1 MAFETIKIPSASV
14 GNQAHI
20 HLHRF
25 GPKGVKGV
33 KKVYIQAGLHADEH
47 PGLLVAQHLLR
58 HLEQLDQQ
66 NALKAEIVLVPF
78 ANPVGLRQKT
88 FGHLVGRCDWHT
100 GQNFNRHMAI
110 DPQQV
115 EASLAP
121 SFGSDAIENDR
132 LMRLGLKH
140 LVAQRHDDFEIN
152 SLHKILLSQSIDA

>member
-88 FGHLVGRCDWHT
+88 FGHFWWAALIGT
-100 GQNFNRHMAI
+100 QG
-110 DPQQV
+110 
-115 EASLAP
+115 
-121 SFGSDAIENDR
+121 
-132 LMRLGLKH
+132 
-140 LVAQRHDDFEIN
+140 
-152 SLHKILLSQSIDA
+152 KILTATWPSILSK

>member
-1 MAFETIKIPSASV
+1 M
-14 GNQAHI
+14 
-20 HLHRF
+20 L
-25 GPKGVKGV
+25 
-33 KKVYIQAGLHADEH
+33 KVLKSLYSGGFACGRTQS
-47 PGLLVAQHLLR
+47 GLLVAQHLLR

-66 NALKAEIVLVPF
+66 NALKAEIFLVPF

-115 EASLAP
+115 EVSLAP

-140 LVAQRHDDFEIN
+140 LVAQRHDDF
-152 SLHKILLSQSIDA
+152 